1 MSNESGAPLR
11 ARDVLAA
18 TWARGLVGVAAL
30 LVLAEVLGRSGA
42 INPSV
47 LPLASTVLARAVG
60 LAGNPRFLGDLA
72 ATIGAWAAGLAI
84 TVAVAVPSGLV
95 LGSVPGVR
103 TAAHAVVEFLRP
115 IPAVALIPLAALI
128 LGPGLRMNVTLIV
141 YAAIWPVLFN
151 TIYGVGDVDPVAKE
165 TLRAFGFGR
174 LDVVRRVSLPAAAPF
189 IFTGIQVASSIAII
203 LNIGTGVVT
212 GRIEGNGIGAF
223 IADANA
229 SGGNTALVL
238 AAALW
243 AGVLGLALNGL
254 LVWSGRRMLPWHRAY
269 LGEQSLGKM
278 R

>member
-1 MSNESGAPLR
+1 MSNESGAPPR